1 MGGGRNWDLC
11 GVNGIDIGKTR
22 WDDAGISEKE
32 THMIKPRS
40 FLQRMPT
47 AMLMDLEDEIRRLGY
62 GQSESL
68 VEWLKERGV
77 NTSKSAVARYELA
90 LKASDGV
97 SGSAGSMRA
106 IANGNG
112 ASLDSI
118 TGLYRRLGELDY
130 EREMIIGMI
139 RDKLAESEDVGAQ

>member
-1 MGGGRNWDLC
+1 
-11 GVNGIDIGKTR
+11 
-22 WDDAGISEKE
+22 
-32 THMIKPRS
+32 MIKPRS

-90 LKASDGV
+90 LKSSDGV